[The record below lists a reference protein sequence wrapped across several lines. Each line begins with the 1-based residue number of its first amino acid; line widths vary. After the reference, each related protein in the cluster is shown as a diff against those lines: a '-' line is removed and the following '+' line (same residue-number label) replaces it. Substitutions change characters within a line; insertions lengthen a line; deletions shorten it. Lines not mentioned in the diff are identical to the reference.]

1 MTTPGRVLFEPL
13 GIEADAH
20 AHDTILDV
28 ARSAGA
34 PIGNSC
40 GSIGVCARC
49 RVTVLEGADALTA
62 PTTVE
67 RTKGE
72 QNQFADNERLACQ
85 AVVRG
90 RVVVTTGYWGG
101 RKKN

>member
-1 MTTPGRVLFEPL
+1 VTTAGRVVFQPL
-13 GIEADAH
+13 GIEADAR

-40 GSIGVCARC
+40 GATGICTRC
-49 RVTVLEGADALTA
+49 RVTILDGAESLTP

-67 RTKGE
+67 QEKAGE
-72 QNQFADNERLACQ
+72 NSFSANERLACQ
-85 AVVRG
+85 AVVKG

-101 RKKN
+101 RRD